1 MFKHF
6 NCLPFKGFSVYYNY
20 GDDDMEKNIINKKL
34 FGKKVK
40 DARTKLEL
48 TQFELAE
55 KIGVSQNFLGDIE
68 RGIKLPGLPKLIV
81 LCNTLKVSLDYL
93 FADSLDNVLC
103 EPDEIYYT
111 DKQMAIIKNI
121 VKTITTN
128 FE

>member
-1 MFKHF
+1 
-6 NCLPFKGFSVYYNY
+6 
-20 GDDDMEKNIINKKL
+20 MEKNIINKKL

-40 DARTKLEL
+40 DARIKLDL

-68 RGIKLPGLPKLIV
+68 RGIKLPSLSKLI
-81 LCNTLKVSLDYL
+81 LLSNTLKVSLDFL
-93 FADSLDNVLC
+93 FADSLDNILY
-103 EPDEIYYT
+103 EPDETYYT
-111 DKQMAIIKNI
+111 DKQMAIIKSV

>member
-1 MFKHF
+1 M
-6 NCLPFKGFSVYYNY
+6 
-20 GDDDMEKNIINKKL
+20 DKNVINKKL

-40 DARTKLEL
+40 DARTKMDL

-55 KIGVSQNFLGDIE
+55 EIGVSQNFLGDIE
-68 RGIKLPGLPKLIV
+68 RGIKLPSLSKLI
-81 LCNTLKVSLDYL
+81 LLSNTLKVSLDFL
-93 FADSLDNVLC
+93 FADSLDNVIC
-103 EPDEIYYT
+103 EPDNTYYT